1 MTRLFLAFALSAL
14 FFQGCTTNGGETLSI
29 DAQHIEGRQSM
40 PNEIENMLGEL
51 GYDWIPISDP
61 HVRHGVKVSEQDG
74 QYRMLFQHP
83 VERQVRIDVRI
94 RQSDDYTRL
103 HFYEIGSQTLSSSS
117 RTLLQRLRERVV
129 LEFGDSNVEIDE

>member
-1 MTRLFLAFALSAL
+1 
-14 FFQGCTTNGGETLSI
+14 
-29 DAQHIEGRQSM
+29 M

-103 HFYEIGSQTLSSSS
+103 HFYEIGSQTLSPSS